1 VSSRRSYKIH
11 REILPFEWHSR
22 NVNLSYSLLEH
33 ALYWQEEFPGDR
45 KRYMRARKFNRGAQ
59 FFKNANRGKCAKKH
73 GVCIETILEG
83 DEVCGD
89 MDDVVPVEVRKYL
102 FEEEWFDVRSDH
114 DEEETEEDLKKC
126 ASVVTSYGSTEAV
139 ETWASVGNIEN
150 PELDGDNHDV
160 TNKTREE
167 VVGTFVGVTTAPVQK
182 PTVEPKN
189 NSSPPLG
196 SGFYVDNTGRTRRF
210 SHRLLAKK
218 SVGK

>member
-1 VSSRRSYKIH
+1 
-11 REILPFEWHSR
+11 
-22 NVNLSYSLLEH
+22 
-33 ALYWQEEFPGDR
+33 
-45 KRYMRARKFNRGAQ
+45 
-59 FFKNANRGKCAKKH
+59 
-73 GVCIETILEG
+73 
-83 DEVCGD
+83 
-89 MDDVVPVEVRKYL
+89 
-102 FEEEWFDVRSDH
+102 VRSDH

-126 ASVVTSYGSTEAV
+126 ASVVTSCGSTEAV
-139 ETWASVGNIEN
+139 ETLASVGNTEN
-150 PELDGDNHDV
+150 PELDGDNYV

-167 VVGTFVGVTTAPVQK
+167 VVGTFVSVTTAPVQK